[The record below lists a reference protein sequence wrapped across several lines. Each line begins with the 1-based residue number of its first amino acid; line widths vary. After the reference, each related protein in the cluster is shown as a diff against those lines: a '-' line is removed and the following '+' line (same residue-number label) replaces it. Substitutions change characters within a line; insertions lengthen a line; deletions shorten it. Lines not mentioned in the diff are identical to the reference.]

1 MRLVAATLAVLSLG
15 AGPSSPP
22 PISEVRN
29 RSEIQKAFSPSAKL
43 RVVNLWA
50 TWCVPCVAEMPDL
63 QAIDEKFADRDVQII
78 GVSLDDAIPG
88 EREDRK
94 NLVRKFLTKSGVRFK
109 ILYYLGNTNKLADE
123 YDYNAEIPITF
134 VFDASDRELM
144 RHQGVIDP
152 AKFTSDLQSLL
163 RKERP

>member
-1 MRLVAATLAVLSLG
+1 MRLLAAIALFTLC
-15 AGPSSPP
+15 AGPSSPTSIP
-22 PISEVRN
+22 EVRN
-29 RSEIQKAFSPSAKL
+29 RSEIQKSFSSSAKL

-134 VFDASDRELM
+134 VFDASGRELM

-163 RKERP
+163 RKEKP